1 MIFKVLSKDCVAI
14 NQLKTKRKII
24 QSKRISIYKDSKSVS
39 TEIVLV
45 EIIVVEVGH
54 HIVN

>member
-1 MIFKVLSKDCVAI
+1 MLSKDCVAI
-14 NQLKTKRKII
+14 NQLKTKRKNI
-24 QSKRISIYKDSKSVS
+24 QSKRISIYKDSKSVI

-45 EIIVVEVGH
+45 EIVVVEVGH

>member
-1 MIFKVLSKDCVAI
+1 MLSKDCVAI